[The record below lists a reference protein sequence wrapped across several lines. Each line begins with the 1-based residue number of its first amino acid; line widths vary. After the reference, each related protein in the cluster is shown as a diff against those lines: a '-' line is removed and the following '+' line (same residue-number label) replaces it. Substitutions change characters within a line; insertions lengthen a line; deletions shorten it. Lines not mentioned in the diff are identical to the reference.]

1 MARPN
6 EESYRIMGIDPGTN
20 YMGYGVIEVAG
31 RSLHSVVMGALDLHK
46 LGDPYVKLRHIF
58 DRVGA
63 LIDAYDPREVAL
75 EAVNLDDM
83 TSSDASFLT
92 DVKRR
97 IAAYNR
103 THEDKVRLNDH
114 VAIVVRRLLCAEM
127 PDYIPY
133 AALSKAQCDEQ
144 LYKSDPERF
153 AYLVDVYGAK
163 PTAND

>member
-1 MARPN
+1 MSNDDVYEVSPYSTDKDKNRRNRITETEKDIEKAYEFMDGPGGNMA
-6 EESYRIMGIDPGTN
+6 
-20 YMGYGVIEVAG
+20 
-31 RSLHSVVMGALDLHK
+31 
-46 LGDPYVKLRHIF
+46 
-58 DRVGA
+58 
-63 LIDAYDPREVAL
+63 REVAL

-83 TSSDASFLT
+83 TSSAASFLT

-127 PDYIPY
+127 PNYIPY